1 MNLTSIEHQLTESR
15 GFKLAQRRPGRHQLI
30 APIYHE
36 DGDMLDIY
44 LQPSELG
51 DEYVRVCDYGLALMR
66 LSYTFELNS
75 DTRLEILNSIL
86 MNSGVKEDDGN
97 LYLDIQIEY
106 LFEGVM
112 QFAGCVQKV
121 CNMRYWSRET
131 VRSAFY
137 DDLGDH
143 VVSAFQDY
151 SPRPRL
157 SPLRSEAFAVDWT
170 LSHDNR
176 LVFLFGVRGNDKAKS
191 VAISLLE
198 FKLAQLRYI
207 GIIVHEHMF
216 DLGSREQ
223 TFLTRNADKQYP
235 TFDDFRESGVQ
246 DFKRLTGVA

>member
-1 MNLTSIEHQLTESR
+1 MNLTSVKHQLTESR

-30 APIYHE
+30 APIFHE

-86 MNSGVKEDDGN
+86 TNSGINEDNGN
-97 LYLDIQIEY
+97 LYLDVEIGH

-131 VRSAFY
+131 IRSAFY
-137 DDLGDH
+137 DDLGNH
-143 VVSAFQDY
+143 IVSSMQDY
-151 SPRPRL
+151 SPRPKL
-157 SPLRSEAFAVDWT
+157 SPLSSEAFAVDWT
-170 LSHDNR
+170 LSYGNR
-176 LVFLFGVRGNDKAKS
+176 PFFLFGVRGNDKAKL

-198 FKLAQLRYI
+198 FKLARLQYVS
-207 GIIVHEHMF
+207 IIVHENMS

-235 TFDDFRESGVQ
+235 VLDDFRESGVQ
-246 DFKRLTGVA
+246 DINRLA